1 MTHER
6 DQQVLSR
13 ARVTDD
19 ALRSAAA
26 LEEIGGKVFSLQ
38 RMEAS
43 LLEYYTLWQRR
54 GRKSM
59 KDNGSLHWGELVAT
73 VSIRAKLH
81 TY

>member
-19 ALRSAAA
+19 ALQHSGR
-26 LEEIGGKVFSLQ
+26 LEGKFFFLQ

-59 KDNGSLHWGELVAT
+59 KGNAVMVVCIG
-73 VSIRAKLH
+73 VS
-81 TY
+81 